1 MGFRKTLEWIA
12 IPLMDFKMSFENKV
26 FKLRKKEV
34 VDLRKGHC
42 V

>member
-26 FKLRKKEV
+26 FKWRKKEV
-34 VDLRKGHC
+34 VDLRKEHC